1 MFKVGDRVV
10 CVDDT
15 PIYDNNFNHNMTKFL
30 KINNIYLIYKYSSNL
45 ELIKIV
51 EYHIW
56 YDEKRFILLKEQ
68 RKQKLKELICL
79 K

>member
-1 MFKVGDRVV
+1 MFKVGDKVV
-10 CVDDT
+10 CIDDNPT
-15 PIYDNNFNHNMTKFL
+15 YGSNSYYDKTNFL
-30 KINNIYLIYKYSSNL
+30 KINNIYLIDKYSSNL
-45 ELIKIV
+45 ELIKIF
-51 EYHIW
+51 EYNIW